1 MDVETLDPV
10 GVRVTGARLPEIGE
24 PEVATLRGLL
34 AEHGVVVLPDQDD
47 VTDAD
52 FVAFLRRFGPMAFT
66 KGEAS
71 APGFP
76 DLNVVSNVGR
86 TTPPK
91 STWHVDTSYVRE
103 PPAYTALRA
112 VQIPERGGETLFSD
126 QHRAHDTLDPDLR
139 ADLEGRSILHVVSGV
154 VLEDGDESEAWHPI
168 LRPHPLTGRPGL
180 YLTTPAR
187 CAAVT
192 GMSDEEAARTVE
204 RLFDHSTRP
213 DNVLA
218 HSWSPG
224 DVVMWDNAGVLHRAD
239 HSDVTGDRVM
249 HRGMVAAHRPTAA
262 AGA

>member
-10 GVRVTGARLPEIGE
+10 GARVTGARLPEIG
-24 PEVATLRGLL
+24 PDEVETLRRLL
-34 AEHGVVVLPDQDD
+34 ADHGVLVLPGQDD
-47 VTDAD
+47 VGDED

-66 KGEAS
+66 KGESS

-86 TTPPK
+86 TTPPR

-103 PPAYTALRA
+103 PPAYTALRG
-112 VQIPERGGETLFSD
+112 VQIPAQGGETLFSN
-126 QHRAHDTLDPDLR
+126 QHRAAETLDPDLR
-139 ADLEGRSILHVVSGV
+139 DALEDRSIKHVVTGV
-154 VLEDGDESEAWHPI
+154 QLDDGDEAEAWHPI
-168 LRPHPLTGRPGL
+168 LRPHPLTGRVGL

-192 GMSDEEAARTVE
+192 GMTDEEAGRTVE
-204 RLFDHSTRP
+204 RLFEHSTHP

-224 DVVMWDNAGVLHRAD
+224 DVVMWDNACVLHRAD
-239 HSDVTGDRVM
+239 HSAVTGDRVM
-249 HRGMVAAHRPTAA
+249 HRGMVAAHRPRVAE
-262 AGA
+262 GA